1 MSGRHSGRAN
11 QGLRVTALPKTL
23 KLIFKLAPRQ
33 LNDEI
38 AMAKFEVKR
47 KGKQLGVAGAFFG
60 VAAVFLAFLLT
71 GLIVAAIMG
80 LATVMPAWLAAL
92 LVCAVFLLIAL
103 LGGLIGLRKFK
114 KAMPLIP
121 EETVRGLKH
130 DFGVAKE
137 GSDFD
142 AAVLDP
148 NSPQAKAAK
157 EAKAKAKAQAKAE
170 KEAKAAAEAVEIP
183 AVSEPEVHRRLR
195 QRREHL
201 TGVRDDL
208 GEELDVKTQA
218 QALLGVAR
226 HRLDEG
232 KDKLMDSRERVGERF
247 AARSASGASSTS
259 GASSSGSSHGSVAGS
274 VPERLEARWKPLVA
288 FAASTVVLLTL
299 LRKLFK
305 S

>member
-11 QGLRVTALPKTL
+11 HGLRITALPKTL

-60 VAAVFLAFLLT
+60 VAAVFLAFLVT

-80 LATVMPAWLAAL
+80 LATIMPAWLAAL
-92 LVCAVFLLIAL
+92 LVCAVFLLIAAI
-103 LGGLIGLRKFK
+103 GGLIGLRKFK
-114 KAMPLIP
+114 QAMPLIP

-130 DFGVAKE
+130 DLGIVKE

-157 EAKAKAKAQAKAE
+157 EAKAAAKAQDKAE
-170 KEAKAAAEAVEIP
+170 KEAKAAAEAVEVP
-183 AVSEPEVHRRLR
+183 PVSEPDLHRRLK
-195 QRREHL
+195 QRRDHL

-218 QALLGVAR
+218 DALLGAAR

-232 KDKLMDSRERVGERF
+232 KDMVRDGKDRIGEKI
-247 AARSASGASSTS
+247 AALSAAAYSSSASRDTAG
-259 GASSSGSSHGSVAGS
+259 GSLPGQ
-274 VPERLEARWKPLVA
+274 LEARWKPLLA
-288 FAASTVVLLTL
+288 FAASTAVLFAL